1 MNTVLKYISPEPNN
15 GSLYQTQYYHPPCC
29 ITSRG
34 VVLAVRAAEN
44 RAAWSMVTWMEQQV
58 ARFNY

>member
-1 MNTVLKYISPEPNN
+1 MVEPNN
-15 GSLYQTQYYHPPCC
+15 GSIYQTQYYHPPCC

-44 RAAWSMVTWMEQQV
+44 RAAWTMMIWMEQLV
-58 ARFNY
+58 AGFKY